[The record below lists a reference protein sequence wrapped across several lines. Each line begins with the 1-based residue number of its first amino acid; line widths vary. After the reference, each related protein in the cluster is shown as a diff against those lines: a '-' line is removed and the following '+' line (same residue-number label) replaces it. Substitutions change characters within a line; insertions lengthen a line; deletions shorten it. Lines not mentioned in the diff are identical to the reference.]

1 MNIIE
6 KFIDICKNRDIKG
19 AIELQKSLQST
30 PCVQSLHTDF
40 QTICAFDISYDKS
53 SQLNFAVAVIMNFSH
68 LELVETQNI
77 IEKSVFPYIS
87 GLLAFR
93 EGPSIIRLYRKLKT
107 RPDLL
112 LFDGQ
117 GNAHPRGTGIASVI
131 GFLLDIPSIG
141 CAKTR
146 LVGEYIEPGL
156 QKGNHSDLNFRGQI
170 VGRVL
175 RTRKGVKPVFVSPGH
190 KIDLN
195 TTTDIVLRCCRKFR
209 LPEPIREAHKLANE
223 IMKNCKKNE

>member
-1 MNIIE
+1 M
-6 KFIDICKNRDIKG
+6 
-19 AIELQKSLQST
+19 
-30 PCVQSLHTDF
+30 
-40 QTICAFDISYDKS
+40 AFP
-53 SQLNFAVAVIMNFSH
+53 QLNI
-68 LELVETQNI
+68 VEIQHI

-93 EGPSIIRLYRKLKT
+93 EGPSIIWLYKKLKT

-117 GNAHPRGTGIASVI
+117 GSAHPRATGIASVI

-156 QKGNHSDLNFRGQI
+156 QKGNHSDLNYQGQT

-175 RTRKGVKPVFVSPGH
+175 RTRRNVKPVFVSPGH

-195 TTTDIVLRCCRKFR
+195 TATDIVLKCCRKFR

-223 IMKNCKKNE
+223 IRNSYKNNE